1 VIAEVDGEWTL
12 KFFRNKGKDVFLE
25 AANPKYPPIRARSE
39 LRVGG
44 VVSAVIRKYPG

>member
-1 VIAEVDGEWTL
+1 V
-12 KFFRNKGKDVFLE
+12 
-25 AANPKYPPIRARSE
+25 KYPPIRARSE